1 MFQGSERVQ
10 VLKKKKKKKEKG
22 PKVVNSCLT
31 KIMVDSDFS
40 QKILVLKES

>member
-10 VLKKKKKKKEKG
+10 VFKKKKKKEKG